1 MFEIIYILLDKKLD
15 IFHVMNTNFLQYFLF
30 YLKFLLLI
38 KQNITLVKDSI
49 KIKVEFKNIKII
61 QNLKTKKIQKLQI
74 NLKCL

>member
-38 KQNITLVKDSI
+38 KQNITLVKVSI